1 MLELHPGN
9 TEIIA
14 IAFEGPDP
22 YAQAGGLGVRMTGL
36 TKALAARG
44 FRVHFFFVGDPARP
58 GVETRDTLTLY
69 RWGQWISQY
78 HPEGVYAAEWDKM
91 VDLENS
97 LPPFVRDHLVWP
109 GVQAGRRFVILTE
122 EWQTAPTAIGLSDL
136 LYGAGVRSEAVIF
149 WNANHRMGLH
159 RIDFPR
165 LGFVATLTTVS
176 RFMRH
181 VLQQYG
187 INPVVIPNGID
198 AAWFQDIP
206 QSVVH
211 RIQRLF
217 SRPLLVKVGRFDPD
231 KRWIMAVEAVARL
244 KAQGLAPTLVMRGGL
259 EPHGAAVFERAR
271 DLGLSVQDVVLE
283 GTPSRDDVLKAL
295 EAARPRADLVHLRMF
310 LPTDFLGAL
319 YRSAD
324 AVLVNSGF
332 EPFGLVGL
340 EVMASRGLA
349 ITGGTGE
356 DYARAFVNGLVVDN
370 EDPWRLAELVRFV
383 EKRPELRAQMI
394 RAGAATAKTYLWDR
408 VVEELLSQVTLA
420 FERQNRESGV

>member
-1 MLELHPGN
+1 M
-9 TEIIA
+9 A
-14 IAFEGPDP
+14 
-22 YAQAGGLGVRMTGL
+22 GL

-58 GVETRDTLTLY
+58 GVETRGTLTLY

-91 VDLENS
+91 VDLEQS
-97 LPPFVRDHLVWP
+97 LPPFVRDQIVLP
-109 GVQAGRRFVILTE
+109 GVHNGRRFVCLTE
-122 EWQTAPTAIGLSDL
+122 EWQTAPVAMALSDL
-136 LYGAGVRSEAVIF
+136 LYAAGVRSEAVIL

-181 VLQQYG
+181 LLQQYG
-187 INPVVIPNGID
+187 IDPVVIPNGID
-198 AAWFQDIP
+198 ESWFGEIP
-206 QSVVH
+206 QSLVH

-244 KAQGLAPTLVMRGGL
+244 KSQGVRPTLVLRGGL
-259 EPHGAAVFERAR
+259 EPHGAMVFERAR
-271 DLGLSVQDVVLE
+271 ELGLSVQDVVVE
-283 GTPSRDDVLKAL
+283 GTPSREEMLAAL
-295 EAARPRADLVHLRMF
+295 EAARPAADLIHLRAF
-310 LPTDFLGAL
+310 LPSNFLAAL

-356 DYARAFVNGLVVDN
+356 DYSRAFVNGLVVDN
-370 EDPWRLAELVRFV
+370 DDPWRLVELVRFM
-383 EKRPELRAQMI
+383 EHRPQLRVQMVK
-394 RAGAATAKTYLWDR
+394 AAVATAKGYIWDR
-408 VVEELLSQVTLA
+408 VVDELIGQATLA
-420 FERQNRESGV
+420 FERQNRVGGG